1 MEDVVVPPTYTI
13 NLSLPPRE
21 RYIRV
26 AIDYLSILHL
36 LPSLFDN
43 LVAVSKLPVKP
54 LHILTRLLFRRL
66 HSFEQTEELRGISEA
81 SNIPLYLLV
90 TWNIVIDAVMGCTSG
105 GAAVSMPGF
114 QDTTMMHFRALDWP
128 QHVFRNAIAQF
139 EFVDRAGGDVIA
151 RTLGYVGHVGVLTG
165 VRKGLSVSLNLRP
178 CHNSSLISAERA
190 KSYWYTLMVAT
201 GRKPGISTLLRDC
214 MLPKP
219 IKEPNRRRKLVK
231 KRKHD
236 DEKGSVPIELLPA
249 YDLDDVIN
257 ILPTMRTPS
266 AYVILSTAA
275 ETVILE
281 KDSVGANILR
291 SSSFIATTNHDA
303 SLDNDPQAT
312 EAQVT
317 DTKTLKPQF
326 FAAVRDAAF
335 TKSIERKRLLIE
347 RWMEWKEEQ
356 ARQGGEDQT
365 DIGLVRLLE
374 LVRFFP
380 LVNSRTHFLC
390 IMDPREG
397 VFSWVEQFAE
407 GQAKRERA

>member
-1 MEDVVVPPTYTI
+1 MVPSIYTI
-13 NLSLPPRE
+13 DLSLPPRE
-21 RYIRV
+21 RYVRV
-26 AIDYLSILHL
+26 ATDYIDILNL
-36 LPSLFDN
+36 LPSLFDD
-43 LVAVSKLPVKP
+43 LVGVSKLPIKP
-54 LHILTRLLFRRL
+54 FHILTRLLFRRL
-66 HSFEQTEELRGISEA
+66 HSFEQTEELRGISEVC
-81 SNIPLYLLV
+81 NIPLYLLV

-105 GAAVSMPGF
+105 GAAVNIPGL

-128 QHVFRNAIAQF
+128 QHVFRNAVAQF
-139 EFVDRAGGDVIA
+139 DFVDRAGGEVIA

-178 CHNSSLISAERA
+178 CHNSSLMSAERI
-190 KSYWYTLMVAT
+190 KSYWYTLMVAK

-214 MLPKP
+214 MLPRP

-231 KRKHD
+231 KRKQD
-236 DEKGSVPIELLPA
+236 DEKGPAPIELLPA
-249 YDLDDVIN
+249 YDMDDVIN
-257 ILPTMRTPS
+257 ILPTMRTPF
-266 AYVILSTAA
+266 AYVILSTAV
-275 ETVILE
+275 ETVVLE
-281 KDSVGANILR
+281 KDSVSANVLR

-317 DTKTLKPQF
+317 DTKTMKPKF

-335 TKSIERKRLLIE
+335 DKSIERKRLLMN

-356 ARQGGEDQT
+356 VRPGGEDQT
-365 DIGLVRLLE
+365 DMGPERLLE
-374 LVRFFP
+374 LIRFFP
-380 LVNSRTHFLC
+380 LINSRTHFLC